1 MSKLSLVRALRPL
14 ALCAALLA
22 QGAAQAAN
30 GLILIGPPPAEG
42 YKLSLGADLLV
53 FPKFPGSDESRVWL
67 IPGIEFK
74 HHSGAFVSTD
84 NGLGWNF
91 GRGKEL
97 QYGVRLWPLFGR
109 DDDALPGLPGV
120 KDRIGGGLFANVAP
134 LEFLVLQSSL
144 MAGSGR
150 NGSGLM
156 GELGATV
163 GAPVGP
169 AILALTLGGSWANA
183 EYRQSYFGVSAADA
197 ASSGLPVTTL
207 GSGLQDLNLGLS
219 LDAPIDDRWR
229 LSGQLLVARL
239 MGDAAS
245 SPITQSRQQTTLA
258 MTLWYRFR

>member
-1 MSKLSLVRALRPL
+1 MTMKKLSGAVRPFLLV
-14 ALCAALLA
+14 AALLA
-22 QGAAQAAN
+22 QGAAQAFG

-53 FPKFPGSDESRVWL
+53 FPKFPGADQSRVWL
-67 IPGIEFK
+67 MPGVDFK
-74 HHSGAFVSTD
+74 HASGAFVSTD
-84 NGLGWNF
+84 YGLGWNF
-91 GRGKEL
+91 GRDKQL
-97 QYGVRLWPLFGR
+97 QYGLRLWPLFGR
-109 DDDALPGLPGV
+109 GDDMLPGLPGV
-120 KDRIGGGLFANVAP
+120 KDRLGGGLFANVAP

-169 AILALTLGGSWANA
+169 AILALTLGGSWANQ

-207 GSGLQDLNLGLS
+207 GSGLQDIHLALS
-219 LDAPIDDRWR
+219 LNAPIDDRWR
-229 LSGQLLVARL
+229 FSGQWLVARL

-245 SPITQSRQQTTLA
+245 SPITQSRQQSTLA
-258 MTLWYRFR
+258 LTLWYRFR